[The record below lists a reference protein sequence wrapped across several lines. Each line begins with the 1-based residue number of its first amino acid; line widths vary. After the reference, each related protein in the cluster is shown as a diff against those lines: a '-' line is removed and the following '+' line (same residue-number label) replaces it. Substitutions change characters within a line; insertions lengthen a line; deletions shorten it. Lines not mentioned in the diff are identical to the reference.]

1 MKTMETIQADN
12 FSRQENNLIFDTH
25 QIIKNFIESGFTE
38 QQAEAITNQ
47 QKSIIESNLANKK
60 DIAEVKREIV
70 EVKKEI
76 KQLDTKSTRETKEVE
91 RRLTIEIKLLDTKLT
106 KEIAQLRLDSKKDME
121 ILHNKT
127 IFRLGSVI
135 VISIGI
141 LATLIKFF

>member
-1 MKTMETIQADN
+1 MKTVETIQADN

-25 QIIKNFIESGFTE
+25 QVIKNFIQSGFTE
-38 QQAEAITNQ
+38 QQAEAIINQ

-60 DIAEVKREIV
+60 DITEIKREIV

-76 KQLDTKSTRETKEVE
+76 KQLDIKLTKEIKQLDTKSTREIKEVE
-91 RRLTIEIKLLDTKLT
+91 RRLTTEIT
-106 KEIAQLRLDSKKDME
+106 QLRIDSKKDME